1 MRWTDDGKPVSYEAE
16 ADDDGDMK
24 RVIRV
29 SHR

>member
-16 ADDDGDMK
+16 MNDDGEI
-24 RVIRV
+24 RRFIRV